1 METSFMESSSSL
13 PTTEKSSAALSARC
27 MIRHIGGTDTELGG
41 LDDSLDWRLS
51 VSTRLDEL
59 QERLDKFEE
68 RIGAL
73 EVASVEDDVR
83 LASMAV
89 TTDIAKKVQILEE
102 QLTRGKKKKERRE
115 AQLQERMEHFN
126 HRLAGID
133 DTDEGAGQR
142 GQNGGS
148 CQVRASSLPL
158 RVQFGRL

>member
-1 METSFMESSSSL
+1 
-13 PTTEKSSAALSARC
+13 
-27 MIRHIGGTDTELGG
+27 MIHHIGDTDTELGG

-51 VSTRLDEL
+51 VSARLDKL

-73 EVASVEDDVR
+73 EVASMEDDVR

-89 TTDIAKKVQILEE
+89 TTDIAKRVQILEE

-142 GQNGGS
+142 G
-148 CQVRASSLPL
+148 
-158 RVQFGRL
+158 

>member
-1 METSFMESSSSL
+1 MESSSPL

-27 MIRHIGGTDTELGG
+27 MIHHIGDTDTELGG

-51 VSTRLDEL
+51 VSARLDKL
-59 QERLDKFEE
+59 QERLDKFEK

-73 EVASVEDDVR
+73 EVASMEDDVR

-115 AQLQERMEHFN
+115 ARAH
-126 HRLAGID
+126 
-133 DTDEGAGQR
+133 GA
-142 GQNGGS
+142 
-148 CQVRASSLPL
+148 L
-158 RVQFGRL
+158 